1 MKELRTLKEARDFIS
16 SDEFGEAA
24 YRDID
29 LREVTELMRGLDF
42 GSSLFL
48 GCQLAPEMVT
58 SLAEGGAFLIRDIEG
73 FTFPVHRARLY
84 TAEELFDGFDP
95 EQADSHR
102 QTLDH
107 LVYREYVES
116 GGELAES
123 IKVTLARRLH
133 DHSITEALGE
143 KLAGRK
149 VVAIMGGHGLERGN
163 PMYFTVARIARL
175 LTKAGFLLVSGGGPG
190 AMEACHVGAFFA
202 TRCDSLMHEAILSMS
217 TRPEGGKPKAEYS
230 DPDWLHRAWR
240 MKTRF
245 AIPTGQEM
253 QCESVGIPTWTYGHE
268 PPAVFA
274 SHIAKYFANSV
285 REDGLL
291 MVADHGVVFAP
302 GSAGTIQEIFQDACQ
317 NHYFVANKQCSPM
330 ILFGRQ
336 YWTQEKPV
344 WPLLSQLAQDQMYGE
359 LLCLT
364 DSVETVVRKI
374 LSYRPDLYRDYPT
387 VAKSMP

>member
-1 MKELRTLKEARDFIS
+1 MKELRTVAEAKTFILS
-16 SDEFGEAA
+16 EEFGEAA

-29 LREVTELMRGLDF
+29 LRELADLMRGRDF

-48 GCQLAPEMVT
+48 GCELAPEMV
-58 SLAEGGAFLIRDIEG
+58 SRLAEGGAFLIRDIEG
-73 FTFPVHRARLY
+73 FTFPVHRSRLY
-84 TAEELFDGFDP
+84 TAEELFRGFDP
-95 EQADSHR
+95 GLPDSHL

-107 LVYREYVES
+107 IVYREYVES
-116 GGELAES
+116 GGEFAES

-133 DHSITEALGE
+133 DHSITEALSE

-149 VVAIMGGHGLERGN
+149 IVAIMGGHGLERRN
-163 PMYFTVARIARL
+163 PVYFTVARIARL
-175 LTKAGFLLVSGGGPG
+175 LTQAGFLLVSGGGPG

-202 TRCDSLMHEAILSMS
+202 TRSDELMQQAILSMS
-217 TRPEGGKPKAEYS
+217 SRPANGKPKAEYS

-240 MKTRF
+240 MRTKF
-245 AIPTGQEM
+245 AIPPGEES

-291 MVADHGVVFAP
+291 MVADHGVIFAP

-317 NHYFVANKQCSPM
+317 NHYFVAKKQCSPM

-336 YWTQEKPV
+336 YWTEEKPV
-344 WPLLSQLAQDQMYGE
+344 WPLLSELAKDQMYGE

-364 DSVETVVRKI
+364 DRVETVVRKI
-374 LSYRPDLYRDYPT
+374 LSYRPDLYRDS
-387 VAKSMP
+387 AG

>member
-1 MKELRTLKEARDFIS
+1 MKELRTLAEARQFIS

-29 LREVTELMRGLDF
+29 MRDLTELMRNRDF

-48 GCQLAPEMVT
+48 GCQLAPDIIGH
-58 SLAEGGAFLIRDIEG
+58 LAEGGACLLRHIGGVR
-73 FTFPVHRARLY
+73 FPGQRARLY
-84 TAEELFDGFDP
+84 TAEELFEGFDP
-95 EQADSHR
+95 GRPDSHL
-102 QTLDH
+102 QTFDH
-107 LVYREYVES
+107 TVYREYLES

-163 PMYFTVARIARL
+163 PIYFTVARIARL
-175 LTKAGFLLVSGGGPG
+175 LTQAGFLLVSGGGPG

-202 TRCDSLMHEAILSMS
+202 TRSDQLMQEAIHSMS
-217 TRPEGGKPKAEYS
+217 SRPVGGKPKAEYS
-230 DPDWLHRAWR
+230 DPDWLHRAWEMR
-240 MKTRF
+240 TKY
-245 AIPTGQEM
+245 AIPTGEESH
-253 QCESVGIPTWTYGHE
+253 CESVGIPTWTYGHE

-330 ILFGRQ
+330 ILFGRR
-336 YWTQEKPV
+336 YWTEEKPV
-344 WPLLSQLAQDQMYGE
+344 WPLLSELAQDQMYGE

-364 DSVETVVRKI
+364 DSVETVVRRI
-374 LSYRPDLYRDYPT
+374 LSYRPELYREP
-387 VAKSMP
+387 AG